1 MGKKLSE
8 EHKRKIGEAGKGRIC
23 SEETKRKISKA
34 HKGKKKPWVAKRNKR
49 YGYLTKGD
57 KNPAKRPEVRKKISE
72 NLTGS
77 KHWNWQG
84 GITPINERIRHS
96 IEYQEWRKDVFE
108 RDSYTCQKCGARNGL
123 GKTLYLEA
131 HHMKSF
137 SKYPKLRFDVDN
149 GITLCK
155 EFCHPREGRPNKAL
169 S

>member
-84 GITPINERIRHS
+84 GITPITRTTQHPPIRLA
-96 IEYQEWRKDVFE
+96 
-108 RDSYTCQKCGARNGL
+108 GALINNQLLLNRQ
-123 GKTLYLEA
+123 
-131 HHMKSF
+131 
-137 SKYPKLRFDVDN
+137 
-149 GITLCK
+149 
-155 EFCHPREGRPNKAL
+155 L